1 MRIHPLHADIPKP
14 ERFTYPF
21 CYEPHPLCILAAEE
35 VKREIER
42 INPSEGKMFG
52 VLVAEDHGDRLR
64 DSVQNHEPVPM
75 IFLAAYSGLLEG
87 RNDWDYF
94 VPPVYDAQQP
104 DGYFKTREREISEV
118 LRGYGGAGV
127 REYENTPEADGNLA
141 PPYPRTPVPPT
152 SKQMSQDLQL
162 WLFHQYQ
169 FLNARGEKKDLVEVW
184 QDYHCSPRIRK
195 KFPLPPGGTGDCC
208 APKLLQYAYQNGL
221 QPLCMAEFWW
231 GPSPKSE
238 IRHHGQFYPACRG
251 KCKPV
256 LTWMLQG
263 LDVAPS
269 PDAEG
274 FPHLGVEIVY
284 EDEALAVLNKPS
296 GMLSVPGRT
305 EDYSIATWAQERWPG
320 SQPVHRLDMWTSGII
335 LIAKTSEAYQSLQKQ
350 FTEHTVKKKYLAI
363 VEGVPQEE
371 HGIIDLPLLCDP
383 MNRPRQVVDFER
395 GKRAITE
402 YRILDQDSGV
412 RGYGG
417 AGVRDMSCETPA
429 SEYSRSPAP
438 TLPRTHGNLTL
449 LALWPHTGRT
459 HQLRMHCAH
468 PDGLGCPIM
477 GDELYGTK
485 ADRLYL
491 QAQAIS
497 FIHPITGK
505 KMHFELPAAFDLEH
519 LNPCNPYNPLF
530 NNS

>member
-1 MRIHPLHADIPKP
+1 MRLHHLSSDIVPP

-52 VLVAEDHGDRLR
+52 VLIVKQG
-64 DSVQNHEPVPM
+64 
-75 IFLAAYSGLLEG
+75 FLAAYSGLLEG
-87 RNDWDYF
+87 RNDWPYF

-104 DGYFKTREREISEV
+104 DGYFKTREREISLISHV
-118 LRGYGGAGV
+118 QVDLQSPS
-127 REYENTPEADGNLA
+127 N
-141 PPYPRTPVPPT
+141 T
-152 SKQMSQDLQL
+152 SKKMSQDLQL

-184 QDYHCSPRIRK
+184 QDYHCSPRIRNRY
-195 KFPLPPGGTGDCC
+195 PLPPGGTGDCC

-221 QPLCMAEFWW
+221 KPLCMAEFWW

-263 LDVAPS
+263 LDVDPS
-269 PDAEG
+269 PDEAG
-274 FPHLGVEIVY
+274 FPHLSVEVVW
-284 EDEALAVLNKPS
+284 EDESMAVLNKPP
-296 GMLSVPGRT
+296 GMLSIPGRT

-320 SQPVHRLDMWTSGII
+320 SQPVHRLDMWTSGLI
-335 LIAKTSEAYQSLQKQ
+335 LIAKTNEAYQSLQKQ
-350 FTEHTVKKKYLAI
+350 FTDHNVKKKYLAI
-363 VEGVPQEE
+363 VEGVPKEE

-402 YRILDQDSGV
+402 YRVLPTPNPSLREGSFNTPAVDNIGLQSNQTPLPW
-412 RGYGG
+412 GG
-417 AGVRDMSCETPA
+417 AGGRC
-429 SEYSRSPAP
+429 
-438 TLPRTHGNLTL
+438 L

-468 PDGLGCPIM
+468 EQGLGCPIM

-497 FIHPITGK
+497 FVHPITGK
-505 KMHFELPAAFDLEH
+505 KMHLELPPAFDLEH
-519 LNPCNPYNPLF
+519 LNPYNP
-530 NNS
+530 